1 MRSIQVFIIDEAEEE
16 FKQLNKLVG
25 EQREKDIKN
34 SEEIQLLKSIKKKR
48 DILKLNPVY
57 GDKIPRKYWPKEL
70 VGRYQL
76 TNLWR
81 VELTSYWRMLYTL
94 RGDKLEV
101 LCFVIEI
108 LDHNQYNQLFGYK
121 KK

>member
-1 MRSIQVFIIDEAEEE
+1 MAIRFRAIT
-16 FKQLNKLVG
+16 G
-25 EQREKDIKN
+25 RKN
-34 SEEIQLLKSIKKKR
+34 LS
-48 DILKLNPVY
+48 
-57 GDKIPRKYWPKEL
+57 KEL
-70 VGRYQL
+70 VERYQL

-81 VELTSYWRMLYTL
+81 VELTNYWRMLYTL

-108 LDHNQYNQLFGYK
+108 LDHKKYDKLFGYK